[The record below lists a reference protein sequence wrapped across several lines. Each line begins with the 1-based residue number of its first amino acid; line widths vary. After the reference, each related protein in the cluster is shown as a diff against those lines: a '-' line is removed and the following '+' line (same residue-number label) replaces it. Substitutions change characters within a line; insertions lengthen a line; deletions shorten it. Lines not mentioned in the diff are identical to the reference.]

1 MKSKMAL
8 CLLTGII
15 IGSSLSNVQTDK
27 IIQAENKAEYYNSQ
41 TEFYDNMIENVSIME
56 IYDTSEITPEI
67 MANRN
72 GKIIVEKI
80 IGKVTS
86 HKLDGQILNCDV
98 DNGGYTNKDGGNYIS
113 YERVDGAKEG
123 DKIVTYYIY
132 SPFTNEQDDVM
143 ARLDFILGSD
153 I

>member
-27 IIQAENKAEYYNSQ
+27 VIQAENKAEYYNSQ